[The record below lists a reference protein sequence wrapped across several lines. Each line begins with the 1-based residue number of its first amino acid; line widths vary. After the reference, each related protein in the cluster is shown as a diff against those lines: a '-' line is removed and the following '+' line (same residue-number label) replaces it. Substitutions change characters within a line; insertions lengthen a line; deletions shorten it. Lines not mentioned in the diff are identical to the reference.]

1 MKLNFLFIYYYLNNI
16 IFFDFLYKL
25 FLPVYLMMYNTVRFK
40 FSDFG
45 KYNVYIFSRFFR
57 NLRLNFQYFIPHTY
71 KLVFKY
77 MKKRKIV
84 SLLTMNFLQLSSYN
98 FYIIFEYLLL
108 NTFRLF
114 NKYQLG
120 FLGLSMKNKKILQ
133 LSWNDIYSNLKD
145 LNDMIIY
152 RDNFLF
158 KYDIPRVVYNL
169 IFHLTE
175 FENFDYYYIFLSF
188 FGFDFFFRKRLFKF
202 KFYSRVI

>member
-25 FLPVYLMMYNTVRFK
+25 FLPIYVIMYNTVRFR

-45 KYNVYIFSRFFR
+45 KYSVYVFSRFFR
-57 NLRLNFQYFIPHTY
+57 NLRLNFQYFIPYTY

-77 MKKRKIV
+77 LKKRKIV

-108 NTFRLF
+108 NTFRIF

-120 FLGLSMKNKKILQ
+120 FLGLSMKKKNILQ
-133 LSWNDIYSNLKD
+133 LSWNDIYSNLRD

-158 KYDIPRVVYNL
+158 KYDIPRVVYCL
-169 IFHLTE
+169 IFHLVDI
-175 FENFDYYYIFLSF
+175 ENFEYYYVLLSF

>member
-1 MKLNFLFIYYYLNNI
+1 MKLNFLFLYYYLNNI
-16 IFFDFLYKL
+16 IFFDVLYKL
-25 FLPVYLMMYNTVRFK
+25 FSPIYVMMYNTVRFR

-45 KYNVYIFSRFFR
+45 KYSVYIFSRFFR
-57 NLRLNFQYFIPHTY
+57 NLRLNFQYFIPYTH

-77 MKKRKIV
+77 LKKRKIV

-108 NTFRLF
+108 NTFRIF

-120 FLGLSMKNKKILQ
+120 FLGLSMKKKNILQ
-133 LSWNDIYSNLKD
+133 LSWNDIYSNIRD

-158 KYDIPRVVYNL
+158 KYDIPRVVYSL
-169 IFHLTE
+169 IFYMVDLKSVE
-175 FENFDYYYIFLSF
+175 YYYLLLSF
-188 FGFDFFFRKRLFKF
+188 FGFEFFFRKRLYKF